1 MSHFVYHCPGAVI
14 SILNSRRHL
23 YVVGLS
29 SINAHRIWGG
39 SLNRKLLLKVPDPLF
54 SRPNI
59 KEKIAVWLRE
69 TITDMFYQCLVAIEE
84 VCKSFLGGDVS
95 QLTDIRTKIIDKAL
109 SDVDVRF
116 YWDLAVGL
124 TAVDISEEL
133 LKMVVDLFTIVRS
146 HAFTKG
152 YMEMYKRSNKK
163 GTQKAKA
170 LRKKLF

>member
-1 MSHFVYHCPGAVI
+1 MLLQSD
-14 SILNSRRHL
+14 ST
-23 YVVGLS
+23 GLES
-29 SINAHRIWGG
+29 AQWTEAIDRGG
-39 SLNRKLLLKVPDPLF
+39 LVH
-54 SRPNI
+54 
-59 KEKIAVWLRE
+59 
-69 TITDMFYQCLVAIEE
+69 ITDMFYQCLVAIEQ

-170 LRKKLF
+170 LRKNCFK